1 MYHLYNL
8 ENILR
13 KRTRLNFVSLMAKWQ
28 LIMNVVNNVDM
39 HVDNIPGYR
48 HLLRLNLNVL
58 CLFVVIVLLRLNA
71 VQFMSRI
78 HCLA

>member
-1 MYHLYNL
+1 M
-8 ENILR
+8 R

-48 HLLRLNLNVL
+48 HLLGLNLNML
-58 CLFVVIVLLRLNA
+58 VVIVLLRLNV
-71 VQFMSRI
+71 VQFMEYT
-78 HCLA
+78 

>member
-1 MYHLYNL
+1 
-8 ENILR
+8 
-13 KRTRLNFVSLMAKWQ
+13 MAKWQ

-71 VQFMSRI
+71 VEFI
-78 HCLA
+78 ECT

>member
-1 MYHLYNL
+1 
-8 ENILR
+8 
-13 KRTRLNFVSLMAKWQ
+13 MAKWQ

-71 VQFMSRI
+71 VQFIECKSRI

>member
-1 MYHLYNL
+1 M
-8 ENILR
+8 R
-13 KRTRLNFVSLMAKWQ
+13 KRTRLNFVPLMAKWQ

-39 HVDNIPGYR
+39 HVDNTPGYR

-71 VQFMSRI
+71 VQFIECIAYTLFS
-78 HCLA
+78 LNGK